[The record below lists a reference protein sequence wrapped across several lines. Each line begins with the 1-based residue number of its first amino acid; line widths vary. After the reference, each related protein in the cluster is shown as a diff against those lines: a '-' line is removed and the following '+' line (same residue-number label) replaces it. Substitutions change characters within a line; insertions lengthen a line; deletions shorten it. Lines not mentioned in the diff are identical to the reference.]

1 MPRLITAYTDIQST
15 PMFKVYKSSAQSIS
29 TNTWTKVTFD
39 SVFTNGDPLGE
50 FDLTN
55 ERYQP
60 SVAGFYQFIFN
71 CSLQGSGGTLRYTAI
86 VKNSSY
92 MAYTEL
98 YSNTNI
104 RSSLSSLIHM
114 NGSTDT
120 VEFQA
125 YTQATSG
132 TPQIRGNSNETQAQ
146 GFLVRAD

>member
-29 TNTWTKVTFD
+29 TNTWTKVGFD

-55 ERYQP
+55 DRYQP
-60 SVAGFYQFIFN
+60 SVSGFYQITFN
-71 CSLQGSGGTLRYTAI
+71 CSFQGTGGTLRYTSI
-86 VKNSSY
+86 VKNGSY
-92 MAYTEL
+92 MLYTES
-98 YSNTNI
+98 YSDTAS
-104 RSSLSSLIHM
+104 RTSLSALIHL
-114 NGSTDT
+114 NGSTDY

-125 YTQATSG
+125 YTQATGGS
-132 TPQIRGNSNETQAQ
+132 PQVRGSSNETQAQ